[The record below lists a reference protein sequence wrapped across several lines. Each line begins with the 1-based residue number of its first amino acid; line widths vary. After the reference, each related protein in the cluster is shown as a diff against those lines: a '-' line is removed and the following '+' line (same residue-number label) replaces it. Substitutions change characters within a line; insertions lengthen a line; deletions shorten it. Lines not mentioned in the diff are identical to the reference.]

1 MSAYHDDETFW
12 MFEYRELKTD
22 YEQLKE
28 ENERL
33 KEKLKTYKDS
43 VAVIKFH
50 INAMYNI

>member
-22 YEQLKE
+22 YEQLQE

-33 KEKLKTYKDS
+33 REKLKSYQDAI
-43 VAVIKFH
+43 AVIKFH